1 MFLNANLSCGC
12 WHHKARA
19 FREDKVAERP
29 ALAKFLPLLQGG
41 ASVEISEMPV
51 SARGCSPAFAGPFPV
66 QSSAIDCPVLCGVFL
81 SCAKIDSCRSLGF
94 EGNKVVGTQ
103 IMSGEVVGGD
113 RATEQGRGGQGR
125 RRGGRGRGHRDA
137 AAGVAPA
144 QQGWLESEGA
154 SESRGQQG
162 QRGSNGRVKQLL
174 RSFQRQFGED
184 MSSFQQLLA
193 EQMAEERRSREQ
205 QQQQM
210 CDLLGQQ
217 QQQMAEERRSREQQ
231 LQRMESHLSRLSLSQ
246 NFDPW
251 DSMSQG
257 TNTSGRRQLRSNLLA
272 MYKENPPKCLV
283 SGKTHDPSLHQSQ
296 QVVAAHIWPRRHG
309 RRYPK
314 DGGSVDDATNGLFL
328 LHDIETAFDA
338 KKVCFVC
345 NPFQR
350 SIMFKVLD
358 QNLKTTLPSGCEQS
372 YAELDEK
379 QICFAD
385 TESRPSFELLSI
397 HAGFAVD
404 EGLKS
409 ANDWLGSSEAR
420 KLKDAISVV
429 SPEKVAME

>member
-1 MFLNANLSCGC
+1 MRC
-12 WHHKARA
+12 WCQHQKARA

-162 QRGSNGRVKQLL
+162 QRGSNGGVKQLL

-205 QQQQM
+205 QQQQI

-409 ANDWLGSSEAR
+409 ANDWLDSSEAR

>member
-1 MFLNANLSCGC
+1 
-12 WHHKARA
+12 
-19 FREDKVAERP
+19 
-29 ALAKFLPLLQGG
+29 
-41 ASVEISEMPV
+41 MPV

-210 CDLLGQQ
+210 CDLLVQ
-217 QQQMAEERRSREQQ
+217 QQQMIAEERRSREQQ

-409 ANDWLGSSEAR
+409 ANNWLGSSEAR

>member
-1 MFLNANLSCGC
+1 
-12 WHHKARA
+12 
-19 FREDKVAERP
+19 
-29 ALAKFLPLLQGG
+29 
-41 ASVEISEMPV
+41 
-51 SARGCSPAFAGPFPV
+51 
-66 QSSAIDCPVLCGVFL
+66 
-81 SCAKIDSCRSLGF
+81 
-94 EGNKVVGTQ
+94 
-103 IMSGEVVGGD
+103 
-113 RATEQGRGGQGR
+113 
-125 RRGGRGRGHRDA
+125 
-137 AAGVAPA
+137 
-144 QQGWLESEGA
+144 
-154 SESRGQQG
+154 
-162 QRGSNGRVKQLL
+162 
-174 RSFQRQFGED
+174 
-184 MSSFQQLLA
+184 
-193 EQMAEERRSREQ
+193 MAEERRSREQ
-205 QQQQM
+205 QQQQI

-251 DSMSQG
+251 DSMSKR
-257 TNTSGRRQLRSNLLA
+257 TNTSGRHRLRSNLLA
-272 MYKENPPKCLV
+272 MYKETPPKCLV
-283 SGKTHDPSLHQSQ
+283 SGKTHDPSLDQSR

-309 RRYPK
+309 EQYPK

-345 NPFQR
+345 DPFQR

-358 QNLKTTLPSGCEQS
+358 QNLMTTLPSGCEQS

-379 QICFAD
+379 QICFVG

-409 ANDWLGSSEAR
+409 ANNWLGSSEAR

-429 SPEKVAME
+429 SPAKVAME

>member
-1 MFLNANLSCGC
+1 
-12 WHHKARA
+12 
-19 FREDKVAERP
+19 
-29 ALAKFLPLLQGG
+29 
-41 ASVEISEMPV
+41 MPV
-51 SARGCSPAFAGPFPV
+51 SARGCSPAFAGPFPG
-66 QSSAIDCPVLCGVFL
+66 QSSAIDCPVLCGSFL
-81 SCAKIDSCRSLGF
+81 SCAKIDSCRSLGL
-94 EGNKVVGTQ
+94 EGNKDVGTQ

-113 RATEQGRGGQGR
+113 RATEQGRGGRGR

-137 AAGVAPA
+137 AAGVTPA
-144 QQGWLESEGA
+144 QQGWLESERA
-154 SESRGQQG
+154 SESRGHQG
-162 QRGSNGRVKQLL
+162 QRGSNGRVEQLL
-174 RSFQRQFGED
+174 QSFQRQFGED
-184 MSSFQQLLA
+184 MSSFQKLLA
-193 EQMAEERRSREQ
+193 KQMAAERRSRE
-205 QQQQM
+205 
-210 CDLLGQQ
+210 QQ

-251 DSMSQG
+251 DSMSKR
-257 TNTSGRRQLRSNLLA
+257 TNTSGRHRLRSNLLA
-272 MYKENPPKCLV
+272 MYKETPPKCLV
-283 SGKTHDPSLHQSQ
+283 SGKTHDPSLDQSR

-309 RRYPK
+309 EQYPK

-345 NPFQR
+345 DPFQR

-358 QNLKTTLPSGCEQS
+358 QNLMTTLPSGCEQS

-379 QICFAD
+379 QICFVG

-409 ANDWLGSSEAR
+409 ANNWLGSSEAR

-429 SPEKVAME
+429 SPAKVAME

>member
-1 MFLNANLSCGC
+1 
-12 WHHKARA
+12 
-19 FREDKVAERP
+19 
-29 ALAKFLPLLQGG
+29 
-41 ASVEISEMPV
+41 MPV
-51 SARGCSPAFAGPFPV
+51 SARGCSPACAGPFPG
-66 QSSAIDCPVLCGVFL
+66 QSSAIDCPVLCGSFL
-81 SCAKIDSCRSLGF
+81 SCAKIDSCRSLGL
-94 EGNKVVGTQ
+94 EGNKDVGTQ

-113 RATEQGRGGQGR
+113 RATEQGRGGRGR

-137 AAGVAPA
+137 AAGVTPA
-144 QQGWLESEGA
+144 QQGWLESERA
-154 SESRGQQG
+154 SESRGHQG
-162 QRGSNGRVKQLL
+162 QRGSNGRVEQLL
-174 RSFQRQFGED
+174 QSFQRQFGED
-184 MSSFQQLLA
+184 MSSFQKLLA
-193 EQMAEERRSREQ
+193 KQMAAERRSRE
-205 QQQQM
+205 
-210 CDLLGQQ
+210 QQ

-251 DSMSQG
+251 DSMSKR
-257 TNTSGRRQLRSNLLA
+257 TNTSGRHRLRSNLLA
-272 MYKENPPKCLV
+272 MYKETPPKCLV
-283 SGKTHDPSLHQSQ
+283 SGKTHDPSLDQSR

-309 RRYPK
+309 EQYPK

-345 NPFQR
+345 DPFQR

-358 QNLKTTLPSGCEQS
+358 QNLMTTLPSGCEQS

-379 QICFAD
+379 QICFVG

-409 ANDWLGSSEAR
+409 ANNWLGSSEAR

-429 SPEKVAME
+429 SPAKVAME

>member
-1 MFLNANLSCGC
+1 
-12 WHHKARA
+12 
-19 FREDKVAERP
+19 
-29 ALAKFLPLLQGG
+29 
-41 ASVEISEMPV
+41 
-51 SARGCSPAFAGPFPV
+51 
-66 QSSAIDCPVLCGVFL
+66 
-81 SCAKIDSCRSLGF
+81 
-94 EGNKVVGTQ
+94 
-103 IMSGEVVGGD
+103 
-113 RATEQGRGGQGR
+113 
-125 RRGGRGRGHRDA
+125 
-137 AAGVAPA
+137 
-144 QQGWLESEGA
+144 
-154 SESRGQQG
+154 
-162 QRGSNGRVKQLL
+162 
-174 RSFQRQFGED
+174 
-184 MSSFQQLLA
+184 
-193 EQMAEERRSREQ
+193 MAEERRSREQ
-205 QQQQM
+205 QQQQI

-257 TNTSGRRQLRSNLLA
+257 TSTSGRRQLRSNLLA

-283 SGKTHDPSLHQSQ
+283 SGKTHDPSLSQSQ

-409 ANDWLGSSEAR
+409 ANNWLGSSEAR

>member
-1 MFLNANLSCGC
+1 
-12 WHHKARA
+12 
-19 FREDKVAERP
+19 
-29 ALAKFLPLLQGG
+29 
-41 ASVEISEMPV
+41 MPV
-51 SARGCSPAFAGPFPV
+51 SARGCSPACAGPFPG
-66 QSSAIDCPVLCGVFL
+66 QSSAIDCPVLCGSFL
-81 SCAKIDSCRSLGF
+81 SCAKIDSCRSLGL
-94 EGNKVVGTQ
+94 EGNKDVGTQ

-113 RATEQGRGGQGR
+113 RATEQGRGGRGR

-137 AAGVAPA
+137 AAGVTPA
-144 QQGWLESEGA
+144 QQGWLESERA
-154 SESRGQQG
+154 SESRGHQG
-162 QRGSNGRVKQLL
+162 QRGSNGRVEQLL
-174 RSFQRQFGED
+174 QSFQRQFGED
-184 MSSFQQLLA
+184 MSSFQKLLA
-193 EQMAEERRSREQ
+193 KQMAAERRSREQ
-205 QQQQM
+205 QQQQI

-251 DSMSQG
+251 DSMSKR
-257 TNTSGRRQLRSNLLA
+257 TNTSGRHRLRSNLLA
-272 MYKENPPKCLV
+272 MYKETPPKCLV
-283 SGKTHDPSLHQSQ
+283 SGKTHDPSLDQSR

-309 RRYPK
+309 EQYPK

-345 NPFQR
+345 DPFQR

-379 QICFAD
+379 QICFVG

-409 ANDWLGSSEAR
+409 ANNWLGSSEAR

-429 SPEKVAME
+429 SPAKVAME